1 MPNFISFLYFC
12 GQIVII
18 MDFEK
23 LHKKAA
29 KRNNSFVEA
38 RIEKPIHDICR
49 NQNKAPIRYLMSG
62 MVAKIEKPTINLYK
76 PISALGGEDAYEGR
90 GYDERVVEPYVL
102 KHQLPC
108 NATTAFLTPSFR
120 KIDRPL
126 AREMFA
132 TSRPPEPYYWM
143 MDVIAYVELYPQ
155 KAEAVLLEIIRNLIA
170 IKAENDQ
177 RLQEQLA
184 VIKAGSEITML
195 SSEEIVN
202 LIVQHI
208 RCKNSSRLPV
218 LVVAA
223 AYASVKDLIGEK
235 ARELL
240 SHQAAD
246 RQTGALG
253 DVEITLLAEDDTITG
268 YEMKNK
274 AVLRTD
280 IEKSIEKMVKY
291 SSHIDN
297 YIFITTESIDREV
310 DEYAKSLYREMGTEV
325 VILDCIGFLRHFL
338 HFFHRRR
345 IQFLDNYQELV
356 LKEPTSSVSQ
366 ALKDAFLTLRVVA
379 QE

>member
-1 MPNFISFLYFC
+1 
-12 GQIVII
+12 

-29 KRNNSFVEA
+29 KRKTSFVEP

-49 NQNKAPIRYLMSG
+49 NDNKSPIRYLMSG
-62 MVAKIEKPTINLYK
+62 MVAKIEKPSINLYK
-76 PISALGGEDAYEGR
+76 PISALGGDDAYEGR
-90 GYDERVVEPYVL
+90 GYDERIVEPYVL
-102 KHQLPC
+102 KYQLPC

-126 AREMFA
+126 AREMFI

-143 MDVIAYVELYPQ
+143 MDVLAYVELYPQ
-155 KAEAVLLEIIRNLIA
+155 KAEAVLLEIIRNLII
-170 IKAENDQ
+170 IKSENDQ

-184 VIKAGSEITML
+184 RIKDRSDISAL

-202 LIVQHI
+202 LIVQHLH
-208 RCKNSSRLPV
+208 CKKSSRLPV
-218 LVVAA
+218 LIVAA
-223 AYASVKDLIGEK
+223 SYATVKDLIGEQAK
-235 ARELL
+235 GLL

-246 RQTGALG
+246 RQTGSLG
-253 DVEITLLAEDDTITG
+253 DVEITLLTEDNTVTC

-274 AVLRTD
+274 VVQKTD
-280 IEKSIEKMVKY
+280 IEKGIEKISKHG
-291 SSHIDN
+291 SHIDN
-297 YIFITTESIDREV
+297 YIFITTEPINREV
-310 DEYAKSLYREMGTEV
+310 NDYAKSLYREMGTEV

-345 IQFLDNYQELV
+345 VQFLDNYQELV

-366 ALKDAFLTLRVVA
+366 ALKDAFLALRVAA

>member
-1 MPNFISFLYFC
+1 MFSISFLYIC

-29 KRNNSFVEA
+29 KRKTSFVEA

-62 MVAKIEKPTINLYK
+62 MVAKIEKPSVNLYK

-90 GYDERVVEPYVL
+90 GYDERIVEPYVL

-132 TSRPPEPYYWM
+132 TSRPPEPYYLM

-155 KAEAVLLEIIRNLIA
+155 KAEAVLLEIIRNLII
-170 IKAENDQ
+170 IKAENEQ
-177 RLQEQLA
+177 RVLEQLA
-184 VIKAGSEITML
+184 KIKAGSEITTL

-208 RCKNSSRLPV
+208 NCKNSSRLPV

-223 AYASVKDLIGEK
+223 AYASVKDLIGEQAK
-235 ARELL
+235 NLL

-253 DVEITLLAEDDTITG
+253 DVEITLLTEESTVTC
-268 YEMKNK
+268 YEMKGK
-274 AVLRTD
+274 AILKTD
-280 IEKSIEKMVKY
+280 IEKSIDKIVKHG
-291 SSHIDN
+291 SHIDN
-297 YIFITTESIDREV
+297 YIFITTEPIDREV
-310 DEYAKSLYREMGTEV
+310 DDFCKGLYREMGTEV
-325 VILDCIGFLRHFL
+325 VVLDCIGFLRHFL

-345 IQFLDNYQELV
+345 IVFLDNYQELV

-366 ALKDAFLTLRVVA
+366 ALKDAFLALRVAA

>member
-1 MPNFISFLYFC
+1 
-12 GQIVII
+12 

-29 KRNNSFVEA
+29 KRKKSFVEA
-38 RIEKPIHDICR
+38 RIEKPIHDICC

-62 MVAKIEKPTINLYK
+62 MVAKIENPSINLYK
-76 PISALGGEDAYEGR
+76 PIAALGGNDAYDGR
-90 GYDERVVEPYVL
+90 GYDERIVEPYVL

-108 NATTAFLTPSFR
+108 NTTTAFLTPSFR

-143 MDVIAYVELYPQ
+143 MDVIAYVQLYPQ
-155 KAEAVLLEIIRNLIA
+155 KAELVLLEIIRNLII
-170 IKAENDQ
+170 IKNENDQ
-177 RLQEQLA
+177 RLQEKLA
-184 VIKAGSEITML
+184 QIKAGSEITML
-195 SSEEIVN
+195 SSEEIVS
-202 LIVQHI
+202 LLEQHLH
-208 RCKNSSRLPV
+208 CKNSSRLPV

-223 AYASVKDLIGEK
+223 AYASVNDLVGERAKD
-235 ARELL
+235 LL

-253 DVEITLLAEDDTITG
+253 DVEITLLTEENTVTC
-268 YEMKNK
+268 YEMKSK
-274 AVLRTD
+274 VVLKTD
-280 IEKSIEKMVKY
+280 IEKGIEKISKHG
-291 SSHIDN
+291 SHIDN

-310 DEYAKSLYREMGTEV
+310 NDYAKSLYRNMGTEV
-325 VILDCIGFLRHFL
+325 IVLDCIGFLRHFL

-356 LKEPTSSVSQ
+356 LKEPSSSVSQ
-366 ALKDAFLTLRVVA
+366 ALKDAFLALRVAA

>member
-1 MPNFISFLYFC
+1 MFFISFLYFC

-29 KRNNSFVEA
+29 KRKNSFVEA

-62 MVAKIEKPTINLYK
+62 MVAKIEKPSINLYK
-76 PISALGGEDAYEGR
+76 PISALGGDDAYEGR
-90 GYDERVVEPYVL
+90 GYDERIVEPYVL
-102 KHQLPC
+102 KYQLPC

-155 KAEAVLLEIIRNLIA
+155 KAEAVLLEIIRNLII
-170 IKAENDQ
+170 IKAENEQ

-184 VIKAGSEITML
+184 KIKAGSEITML

-208 RCKNSSRLPV
+208 NCKNSSRLPV

-223 AYASVKDLIGEK
+223 AYASVKDLIGEQAK
-235 ARELL
+235 ELL

-253 DVEITLLAEDDTITG
+253 DVEITLLTEENTITC
-268 YEMKNK
+268 YEMKSK
-274 AVLRTD
+274 AVLKTD
-280 IEKSIEKMVKY
+280 IEKSIEKMGKHG
-291 SSHIDN
+291 SRIDN
-297 YIFITTESIDREV
+297 YIFITTDPIDREV
-310 DEYAKSLYREMGTEV
+310 DEFAKSLYREMGTEV

-366 ALKDAFLTLRVVA
+366 ALKDAFLALRVAA

>member
-1 MPNFISFLYFC
+1 
-12 GQIVII
+12 

-29 KRNNSFVEA
+29 KRKNSFVEA

-49 NQNKAPIRYLMSG
+49 NDNKAPIRYLMSG
-62 MVAKIEKPTINLYK
+62 MVAKMERPSINLYK
-76 PISALGGEDAYEGR
+76 PITALGGNDAYEGR
-90 GYDERVVEPYVL
+90 GYDERIVEPYVL

-143 MDVIAYVELYPQ
+143 MDVIAYVELYPE
-155 KAEAVLLEIIRNLIA
+155 KAELVLLEIIRNLII

-184 VIKAGSEITML
+184 RIKDRSVVSAL

-202 LIVQHI
+202 LIVQHLH
-208 RCKNSSRLPV
+208 CKKSSRLPV

-223 AYASVKDLIGEK
+223 AYETVKDLIGEQAK
-235 ARELL
+235 DLL

-246 RQTGALG
+246 RQTGSLG
-253 DVEITLLAEDDTITG
+253 DVEITLLTEENTVTC
-268 YEMKNK
+268 YEMKSK
-274 AVLRTD
+274 AVLKTD
-280 IEKSIEKMVKY
+280 IEKGIEKISKY

-297 YIFITTESIDREV
+297 YIFITTNQIDREV
-310 DEYAKSLYREMGTEV
+310 NDYAKSLYHEMGTEV

-345 IQFLDNYQELV
+345 VQFLDNYQELL

-366 ALKDAFLTLRVVA
+366 ALKDAFLALRVAA